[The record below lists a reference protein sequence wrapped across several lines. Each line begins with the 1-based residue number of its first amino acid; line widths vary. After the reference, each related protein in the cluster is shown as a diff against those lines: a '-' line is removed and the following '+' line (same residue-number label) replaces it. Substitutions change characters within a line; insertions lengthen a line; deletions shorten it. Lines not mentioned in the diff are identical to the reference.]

1 MGDHITDYVVR
12 CESCLVVIHL
22 GVVSTDHG
30 ADDIRLIQALNELLV
45 DYGWLP
51 TRSGRY
57 CRTHAAA
64 VRTRRGREERIGPA
78 HVRSELGPRTR

>member
-1 MGDHITDYVVR
+1 MSTADYTVR
-12 CESCLVVIHL
+12 CETCLVVIRL
-22 GVVSTDHG
+22 GVVA
-30 ADDIRLIQALNELLV
+30 ADRTPDDVRLIQALNELLV

-64 VRTRRGREERIGPA
+64 IRVRPRTRRA
-78 HVRSELGPRTR
+78 NKTPRT